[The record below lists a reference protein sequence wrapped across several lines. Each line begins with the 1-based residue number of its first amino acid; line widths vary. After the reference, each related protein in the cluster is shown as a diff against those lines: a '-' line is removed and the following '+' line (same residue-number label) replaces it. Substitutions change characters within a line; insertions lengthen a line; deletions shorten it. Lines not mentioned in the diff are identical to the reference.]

1 MKNKDNIVSFV
12 TSTTFEDCYMTFRF
26 FTNTD
31 TPMYVTDSTEAQK
44 NKSYAPDKIGHGK
57 KMAQIPIV
65 LQDWI
70 NSKQFCKPGVSIKSV
85 AKEIGINSNYL
96 SRYLNGELNITF
108 QYWLHTLRI
117 EEAKTIMSKNPKI
130 KLYTVAK
137 AIGISKIYNFS
148 RWFKNIT
155 GITANE
161 WRTSHII
168 LNTYQSEI

>member
-1 MKNKDNIVSFV
+1 M
-12 TSTTFEDCYMTFRF
+12 
-26 FTNTD
+26 
-31 TPMYVTDSTEAQK
+31 
-44 NKSYAPDKIGHGK
+44 
-57 KMAQIPIV
+57 
-65 LQDWI
+65 
-70 NSKQFCKPGVSIKSV
+70 PGVSIKSV

-137 AIGISKIYNFS
+137 AIGITKIYNFS
-148 RWFKNIT
+148 RWLKNIT

-168 LNTYQSEI
+168 QNPYQSEI